1 MSGSVTV
8 GLASGVFLHPG
19 FRSFMDRV
27 PTNPLGW
34 SPYIFGSTFYNSD
47 GTITGNVYY
56 GALDTPVA
64 RRVVLFHRASHA
76 RVSSTLSRAADGYFE
91 FTRLPKNL
99 GEFYVVAFDND
110 PVNKRAEA
118 FDSLTPA

>member
-1 MSGSVTV
+1 MSGALQV
-8 GLASGVFLHPG
+8 GLAGTMKHPG
-19 FRSFMDRV
+19 FRTFNDRV
-27 PTNPLGW
+27 AVVSVGFKGDF
-34 SPYIFGSTFYNSD
+34 FGSIFYNGD

-91 FTRLPKNL
+91 FTKLPRNL